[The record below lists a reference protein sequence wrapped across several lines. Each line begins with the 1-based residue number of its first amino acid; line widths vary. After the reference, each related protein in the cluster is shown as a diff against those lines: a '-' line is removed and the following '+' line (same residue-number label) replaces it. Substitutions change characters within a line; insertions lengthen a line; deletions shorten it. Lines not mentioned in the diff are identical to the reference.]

1 MEDFDEIA
9 PDRAVVVMTVHQIG
23 IVFPPAFD
31 DFIFRHGKRSFV
43 IGEFTKGEKCI
54 AFFIKENGII
64 ADAAL
69 KMFLDEFRPDCS
81 MSAAVFGGHPRFE
94 VHHKSMASHIIYL
107 FRQRSRLW
115 GLILINNADEV
126 LGAYTS

>member
-81 MSAAVFGGHPRFE
+81 MSAAAIPGLRYIT
-94 VHHKSMASHIIYL
+94 KAW
-107 FRQRSRLW
+107 RL
-115 GLILINNADEV
+115 ISF
-126 LGAYTS
+126 TSFVRDHVYGD

>member
-31 DFIFRHGKRSFV
+31 NVVFGHT
-43 IGEFTKGEKCI
+43 GEGPVVVKFAESEERVGCGV
-54 AFFIKENGII
+54 KEDGIVVN
-64 ADAAL
+64 AAVAVL
-69 KMFLDEFRPDCS
+69 ADEFRPDCS